1 MICFQEVG
9 CYPVSN
15 ELSDKFYLEIEKVD
29 LTQLESTAE
38 TLDQDFKIK
47 SGVY

>member
-9 CYPVSN
+9 FYPVSN
-15 ELSDKFYLEIEKVD
+15 KLSDKFYLEIEKVD